1 MVRSLFAAMLILL
14 LLETLRL
21 NIRARW
27 REVFAKEVLRKQFYP
42 TCPRAKSRTR
52 LVLQTS

>member
-42 TCPRAKSRTR
+42 RAQPRTR